1 MRHAKNVQRGN
12 LALKHLEN
20 YYENFVRF
28 VSKDLRISSKMGILR
43 IYTCTPES

>member
-12 LALKHLEN
+12 LALNLEN

-43 IYTCTPES
+43 IYT